1 MVINMKIGITGSRD
15 FLRLEIVDSK
25 LDEILKWFEDKEPE
39 SDSDFTP
46 LIIITGGARGVDQ
59 QAMAWCLRH
68 PEVEQITIRPIS
80 TFNKVNYLFRN
91 VEIVTMSDHIIAFW
105 NGTSRGTKFTMDYAN
120 ARGKKVLVIRD
131 D

>member
-1 MVINMKIGITGSRD
+1 MVINVKIGITGSRD
-15 FLRLEIVDSK
+15 FKNLQKVDI
-25 LDEILKWFEDKEPE
+25 EMNQILSFLSDINEDC
-39 SDSDFTP
+39 
-46 LIIITGGARGVDQ
+46 LIITGGAQGVDK
-59 QAMAWCLRH
+59 AAIDYCLKYDV
-68 PEVEQITIRPIS
+68 PYMTIRPINPKDKIS
-80 TFNKVNYLFRN
+80 YLFRN

>member
-1 MVINMKIGITGSRD
+1 MKIGITGSRD
-15 FLRLEIVDSK
+15 FKNLRKVNYELDKTLRELDKFEYNIKDK
-25 LDEILKWFEDKEPE
+25 L
-39 SDSDFTP
+39 T
-46 LIIITGGARGVDQ
+46 IITGGAPGVDER
-59 QAMAWCLRH
+59 AINWCL
-68 PEVEQITIRPIS
+68 ENNVWFENIRPINVMDKYS
-80 TFNKVNYLFRN
+80 YLFRN

>member
-1 MVINMKIGITGSRD
+1 MKIGITGSRD
-15 FLRLEIVDSK
+15 FKNLQKIDEK

-39 SDSDFTP
+39 SDSDFEP
-46 LIIITGGARGVDQ
+46 LTIITGGARGVDQ
-59 QAMAWCLRH
+59 QAMAWCLRKAFAH
-68 PEVEQITIRPIS
+68 NVEQITIRPINPKDKYS
-80 TFNKVNYLFRN
+80 YLFRN

-120 ARGKKVLVIRD
+120 ERGKKVLVIRD